1 MSGSNS
7 REETL
12 FEAAGKPPGSME
24 DLAKAGAIRKMPTPP
39 AGKKY
44 VLAPD
49 KMSVRL
55 VDR

>member
-1 MSGSNS
+1 M
-7 REETL
+7 TQ
-12 FEAAGKPPGSME
+12 GKPPGSME
-24 DLAKAGAIRKMPTPP
+24 DLAKVGTIRKLPTPP
-39 AGKKY
+39 AGRKY